1 LIFPY
6 TAEKGFDFYSGSTL
20 YAYTVFNI
28 RKGGETVKSNKL
40 IIFGSPVLYLV
51 LGVILLLFSETALGV
66 IGYVVAAAMALVG
79 IVSLVSYL
87 SRPAEQN
94 VDSNGFSFGLVMLI
108 LGVAT
113 FLNNASIAEVLPVS
127 LGFFIALNGVRELQ
141 NSVDAYRLKISN
153 SWIVTVVAIVN
164 LLLGIV
170 LMANPFSAV
179 TALLTALGVGLVVSG
194 AADLI
199 TTIVVAVKSHS
210 NIREQNAAET
220 VSRESVDDNIKES

>member
-1 LIFPY
+1 M
-6 TAEKGFDFYSGSTL
+6 
-20 YAYTVFNI
+20 
-28 RKGGETVKSNKL
+28 RSNKL

-51 LGVILLLFSETALGV
+51 LGIMLLLFSETALGA

-87 SRPAEQN
+87 LRSAEQN
-94 VDSNGFSFGLVMLI
+94 VDSNGFSFGLIMLI
-108 LGVAT
+108 LAVT
-113 FLNNASIAEVLPVS
+113 VFLKSSVIVKVLPAL

-153 SWIVTVVAIVN
+153 SWIVSVVAIVN
-164 LLLGIV
+164 LILGIV
-170 LMANPFSAV
+170 LMANPFSALS
-179 TALLTALGVGLVVSG
+179 ALLTALGIGLVASG

-210 NIREQNAAET
+210 NSKQHSSTGIDLE
-220 VSRESVDDNIKES
+220 ESVNDDIKES

>member
-1 LIFPY
+1 M
-6 TAEKGFDFYSGSTL
+6 
-20 YAYTVFNI
+20 
-28 RKGGETVKSNKL
+28 KSNKL